1 MARIQQILSQKQE
14 QRLELRPKMLQ
25 SLHLLSLPIL
35 ELEMHMKHELITN
48 PMLEMQEEDESRET
62 DADRKEDAEQ
72 KEQEAESITEK
83 EDTELNETIDEA
95 KELSEILDTWNDYH
109 SDERTSFRDTPD
121 EVDHEN
127 TLRIQEDKKQEF
139 LDQLDRFE
147 LDEDE
152 YDFATDLIDTANAH
166 GYLPEEFDLHE
177 LAAEYGIEPE
187 RANEIHRIVL
197 RLNPA
202 GITARDISE
211 CLMAQLTDEQLD
223 NPVLTGI
230 IREDFC
236 DLIHRRYQNISSKY
250 KITTEAVLEIKEEI
264 SILDPKP
271 GLRLVANE
279 TNYMVPDVIIKKID
293 NEYELIIND
302 SFMPNIIIS
311 RRYRDIIKN
320 MGKDKDALNYVR
332 SKINSAKFLIKSMY
346 MRNRTLERVTRS
358 IIQHQRQFFYN
369 ETGILEPL
377 TYSTIAAELQVNEST
392 ISRVVRSKYADTPF
406 GVMCL
411 KDFFTSTAGK
421 DKNYDAV
428 SRQLVERNIREMIE
442 EEDKRKPISDQDIAN
457 ILKERGISV
466 SRRVIAK
473 YREGLGILNS
483 RLRRKEG

>member
-1 MARIQQILSQKQE
+1 
-14 QRLELRPKMLQ
+14 
-25 SLHLLSLPIL
+25 
-35 ELEMHMKHELITN
+35 MHMKHELITN
-48 PMLEMQEEDESRET
+48 PMLELQEEDDSREPET
-62 DADRKEDAEQ
+62 DKKDEHEHESPEVEIDIDIEPERNTEDL
-72 KEQEAESITEK
+72 K
-83 EDTELNETIDEA
+83 ETIDEA

-109 SDERTSFRDTPD
+109 SDERSSTWESA
-121 EVDHEN
+121 EEIDHEN
-127 TLRIQEDKKQEF
+127 TLRLQEDKKQEF
-139 LDQLDRFE
+139 YDQLDRHN
-147 LDEDE
+147 LTEDE
-152 YDFATDLIDTANAH
+152 FEFATELIDSSNAH
-166 GYLPEEFDLHE
+166 GFLPDDFDIDD
-177 LAAEYGIEPE
+177 LAIEYGIDHD
-187 RANEIHRIVL
+187 RAKEIHQIVL
-197 RLNPA
+197 HLIPS
-202 GITARDISE
+202 GITARDIPE
-211 CLMAQLTDEQLD
+211 CLLAQLTPEQLE
-223 NPVLTGI
+223 NEVLAGV

-236 DLIHRRYQNISSKY
+236 DLIHRRYQNIATKY
-250 KITTEAVLEIKEEI
+250 RISVDSVLEIKDEI
-264 SILDPKP
+264 ALLDPKP
-271 GLRLVANE
+271 GLRLVTNE

-293 NEYELIIND
+293 NEYELIVND

-320 MGKDKDALNYVR
+320 MGKDRDALNYVR

-346 MRNRTLERVTRS
+346 MRNRTLERVMRS

-442 EEDKRKPISDQDIAN
+442 EEDKRRPISDQDIAN
-457 ILKERGISV
+457 ILKEKGISV

>member
-1 MARIQQILSQKQE
+1 
-14 QRLELRPKMLQ
+14 MLQ

-48 PMLEMQEEDESRET
+48 PMLEMQEEDESHET
-62 DADRKEDAEQ
+62 
-72 KEQEAESITEK
+72 EAEKKENAESKESDQDFEPDTDIESVTESNT
-83 EDTELNETIDEA
+83 EDLKETIDEA

-109 SDERTSFRDTPD
+109 TDERMSFRDGPE

-127 TLRIQEDKKQEF
+127 TLRIQEDKKQDY
-139 LDQLDRFE
+139 LDQLDNFE
-147 LDEDE
+147 LTEDE
-152 YDFATDLIDTANAH
+152 HDYATDLIDTANAH
-166 GYLPEEFDLHE
+166 GYLAEDFNIYS
-177 LAAEYGIEPE
+177 LASEYGIEPD
-187 RANEIHRIVL
+187 RADEIHEIVL
-197 RLNPA
+197 HLDPA
-202 GITARDISE
+202 GITARNIPE
-211 CLMAQLTDEQLD
+211 CLMAQLTPDQLE
-223 NPVLTGI
+223 NPILSGI
-230 IREDFC
+230 IQEDFC
-236 DLIHRRYQNISSKY
+236 DLIHRRYQNIASKY
-250 KITTEAVLEIKEEI
+250 RITVDAVLEIKEEI
-264 SILDPKP
+264 SVLDPKP
-271 GLRLVANE
+271 GLRLVTSE

-302 SFMPNIIIS
+302 AFMPNIIIS

-320 MGKDKDALNYVR
+320 MGKDRDALNYVR

-346 MRNRTLERVTRS
+346 MRNRTLERVMRS

-442 EEDKRKPISDQDIAN
+442 NEDKRKPISDQDIAN

-483 RLRRKEG
+483 RLRRKE